1 MFLHKFPPLPPGF
14 LILGDNIARN
24 FLHRPR
30 TLECAVSQSHVI
42 LRPELLIVTSIFCHK
57 MSSLNPHLRTENLLL
72 RPAVP
77 SDAAVLAAIFANRFN
92 TQHEPHKPS
101 NPTEE
106 EYQRRIAK
114 WDDLRALG
122 KAYFLVI
129 SRRATTETGSAS
141 PSAGS
146 VIGFGGINAISTD
159 AQGKRVADLGVLI
172 DSSEWRKGYGREA
185 LQATL
190 DFAFR
195 KVEAEGAGCEEAFFE
210 TLAVNTP
217 FQALADRMGLVKW
230 RQVKSEGKEVE
241 YRFSKEDWEG
251 IKNGTA

>member
-1 MFLHKFPPLPPGF
+1 
-14 LILGDNIARN
+14 
-24 FLHRPR
+24 
-30 TLECAVSQSHVI
+30 
-42 LRPELLIVTSIFCHK
+42 
-57 MSSLNPHLRTENLLL
+57 MSSPNPNLRTENLTL

-77 SDAAVLAAIFANRFN
+77 SDAAPLAALFANPLN
-92 TQHEPHKPS
+92 TLHEPHKPS
-101 NPTEE
+101 NPTAE

-114 WDDLRALG
+114 WDDLRARG
-122 KAYFLVI
+122 QAYFLVVT
-129 SRRATTETGSAS
+129 RRPTTTTTTETGSAS
-141 PSAGS
+141 PLGSADAG

-159 AQGKRVADLGVLI
+159 AQQGKRVADLGVLI

-195 KVEAEGAGCEEAFFE
+195 TVEAEGVGCDEAFFE

-217 FQALADRMGLVKW
+217 FQGLADRMGMARWK
-230 RQVKSEGKEVE
+230 QVKSGGKEVE

-251 IKNGTA
+251 IKNESA

>member
-1 MFLHKFPPLPPGF
+1 
-14 LILGDNIARN
+14 
-24 FLHRPR
+24 
-30 TLECAVSQSHVI
+30 
-42 LRPELLIVTSIFCHK
+42 
-57 MSSLNPHLRTENLLL
+57 MSSPNPNLRTENLLL
-72 RPAVP
+72 RPAVL
-77 SDAAVLAAIFANRFN
+77 SDAAPIAALFANPLN

-101 NPTEE
+101 SPTAE

-114 WDDLRALG
+114 WDDLRARG

-129 SRRATTETGSAS
+129 CRRPLAEGESAS
-141 PSAGS
+141 PPADR

-190 DFAFR
+190 EFAFR
-195 KVEAEGAGCEEAFFE
+195 KAEAEGAGCDEAFFE
-210 TLAVNTP
+210 TLAVNAP
-217 FQALADRMGLVKW
+217 FQGLADRMGMAKW
-230 RQVKSEGKEVE
+230 KQVKSEGREVK

-251 IKNGTA
+251 A

>member
-1 MFLHKFPPLPPGF
+1 
-14 LILGDNIARN
+14 
-24 FLHRPR
+24 
-30 TLECAVSQSHVI
+30 
-42 LRPELLIVTSIFCHK
+42 
-57 MSSLNPHLRTENLLL
+57 MSSPNPNLHTENLTL
-72 RPAVP
+72 RPAIP
-77 SDAAVLAAIFANRFN
+77 SDAAPLAAIFANPLN

-114 WDDLRALG
+114 WEDLRASG

-129 SRRATTETGSAS
+129 TRRSTTAS
-141 PSAGS
+141 DG
-146 VIGFGGINAISTD
+146 VIGFGGINAVSTD
-159 AQGKRVADLGVLI
+159 AQGKRIADLGVLI

-190 DFAFR
+190 DFAFQG
-195 KVEAEGAGCEEAFFE
+195 VGCEEAFFE

-217 FQALADRMGLVKW
+217 FQGLADRMGVGKW
-230 RQVKSEGKEVE
+230 KEVKSEGKEVE

-251 IKNGTA
+251 LKNGSA

>member
-1 MFLHKFPPLPPGF
+1 
-14 LILGDNIARN
+14 
-24 FLHRPR
+24 
-30 TLECAVSQSHVI
+30 VI
-42 LRPELLIVTSIFCHK
+42 LRLELLIVTNTFYHK
-57 MSSLNPHLRTENLLL
+57 MSSLNPNLRTENLTL
-72 RPAVP
+72 RPAIP
-77 SDAAVLAAIFANRFN
+77 SDAAPLAAIFANPLN

-101 NPTEE
+101 NPTVE

-114 WDDLRALG
+114 WEDLRASG

-129 SRRATTETGSAS
+129 TRRPTSETGSAS
-141 PSAGS
+141 DG
-146 VIGFGGINAISTD
+146 VIGFGGINAVSTD
-159 AQGKRVADLGVLI
+159 AQGKRIADLGVLI

-195 KVEAEGAGCEEAFFE
+195 KVEEEGAGCEEAFFE

-217 FQALADRMGLVKW
+217 FQGLADRMGLAKW
-230 RQVKSEGKEVE
+230 KQVKSEGKEVE

-251 IKNGTA
+251 LKNGSA

>member
-1 MFLHKFPPLPPGF
+1 MPSPNPTLH
-14 LILGDNIARN
+14 
-24 FLHRPR
+24 
-30 TLECAVSQSHVI
+30 
-42 LRPELLIVTSIFCHK
+42 
-57 MSSLNPHLRTENLLL
+57 TENLTL

-77 SDAAVLAAIFANRFN
+77 SDAAALAALFANPLN

-101 NPTEE
+101 NPTAE

-114 WDDLRALG
+114 WEDLRADEQ
-122 KAYFLVI
+122 AYFLVI
-129 SRRATTETGSAS
+129 TRRSAS
-141 PSAGS
+141 PSADG
-146 VIGFGGINAISTD
+146 VIGFGGINGISTD
-159 AQGKRVADLGVLI
+159 AQGKRIADLGVLI

-195 KVEAEGAGCEEAFFE
+195 KVEAEGVGCEEAFLE

-217 FQALADRMGLVKW
+217 FQGLADRMGMGKW
-230 RQVKSEGKEVE
+230 KQVKSEGKEVE

-251 IKNGTA
+251 VKN

>member
-1 MFLHKFPPLPPGF
+1 MSSPNPNLCTENL
-14 LILGDNIARN
+14 
-24 FLHRPR
+24 
-30 TLECAVSQSHVI
+30 I
-42 LRPELLIVTSIFCHK
+42 LRPAI
-57 MSSLNPHLRTENLLL
+57 
-72 RPAVP
+72 A
-77 SDAAVLAAIFANRFN
+77 SDAAPLAAIFANPLN
-92 TQHEPHKPS
+92 TQHEPHRPS
-101 NPTEE
+101 NPTVE
-106 EYQRRIAK
+106 EYQGRIAK
-114 WDDLRALG
+114 WEDLRACG

-129 SRRATTETGSAS
+129 TRRLTVSS
-141 PSAGS
+141 PADG

-195 KVEAEGAGCEEAFFE
+195 KVEEEGVGCEEAYFE

-217 FQALADRMGLVKW
+217 FQGLAGRMGLEKW
-230 RQVKSEGKEVE
+230 KQVKSEGKEVE

-251 IKNGTA
+251 MKNGSA